1 MIRKKIDTRLD
12 SLPLGQGLTASN
24 TYVFARRVRHYP
36 VKWWI
41 YRRGILFHAFELR
54 GEKLFSLV
62 KKWRRQEGE
71 PLSRRRQTQ
80 SRPNAVDDSSIVSFA
95 PESISLFHVPF
106 FLFFP
111 FRHLLP
117 RENCT
122 IRGGGRPLK
131 TPTTKMDHSDL
142 NCCFVTTH
150 LEKMDMDIAGEIHQQ
165 CRGLDRRC
173 CQTRFGQ
180 FGSTTRRATRGGGM
194 FSHTTYRLRAGEFI
208 EKVEQKKASLPWSD
222 RVAAPRPNRVG
233 PSRAVGR
240 HRKYRPGV
248 SNAMQTNKRGS
259 STRFCFVPR
268 KNLAADQSCVRR
280 RRRRGRR
287 RGRTRR

>member
-173 CQTRFGQ
+173 QTRFGQ
-180 FGSTTRRATRGGGM
+180 FGSTTRDSRWRHV
-194 FSHTTYRLRAGEFI
+194 FPHHI
-208 EKVEQKKASLPWSD
+208 QIASG
-222 RVAAPRPNRVG
+222 RV
-233 PSRAVGR
+233 
-240 HRKYRPGV
+240 HRKSGAKKGTAALERQGGCPPTKPGW
-248 SNAMQTNKRGS
+248 T
-259 STRFCFVPR
+259 
-268 KNLAADQSCVRR
+268 
-280 RRRRGRR
+280 
-287 RGRTRR
+287 